1 MTALN
6 GPDKFRCSW
15 CLGFPDYVK
24 YHDEEWGV
32 PVFDDQKQFE
42 FLVLESAQAG
52 LSWSTILK
60 KREGYRQAF
69 ADFDYRIVA
78 EMPEGY
84 VQELLQ
90 NSGIIRNELKIK
102 AAINNARRFMEIQSS
117 SGSFVNYI
125 WDFVDGS
132 PIQNKWKELSQ
143 VPATTSISDRL
154 AKDLKKRGFKFLG
167 STIIYAHMQATG
179 LVNDHLID
187 CWRYEQVRN
196 LGEAI

>member
-90 NSGIIRNELKIK
+90 NAGIIRNELKIK

-196 LGEAI
+196 LGEAL